1 MKKNVVLRV
10 NHPNGRRW
18 LLTVEKK
25 GKRTITKWDEEGR
38 MYSKDI
44 EYFNTGDGI
53 STTWYP
59 NGQIALEEK
68 YNVNG
73 VISTVMYHDNGDV
86 I

>member
-18 LLTVEKK
+18 ILTVEKK
-25 GKRTITKWDEEGR
+25 GKRIITHWDEEGN
-38 MYSKDI
+38 MYYKD
-44 EYFNTGDGI
+44 TGDGI

-68 YNVNG
+68 YDVNG
-73 VISTVMYHDNGDV
+73 VISTVMYDDNGDV